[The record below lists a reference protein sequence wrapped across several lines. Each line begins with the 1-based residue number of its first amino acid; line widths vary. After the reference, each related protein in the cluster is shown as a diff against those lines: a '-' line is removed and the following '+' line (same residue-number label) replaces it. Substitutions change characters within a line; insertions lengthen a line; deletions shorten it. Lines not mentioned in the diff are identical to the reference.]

1 MEQEFRSEI
10 KIASA
15 DESLILK
22 ATELSQRTK
31 MEVRDKKVLSLGIHH
46 PISKGEIKHIFVAV
60 DKNGEVVGA
69 LKAERVPEDDFDWFE
84 VGEESELI
92 EISKVCVDEKFR
104 GKHIASEMLEYVKRL
119 FPNSNLYADVLQKP
133 IENTAS
139 EKAFFR
145 SGFEKIKQK
154 RWFHKDFNATFVWG
168 IFRFFVKNNKKL
180 TTD

>member
-1 MEQEFRSEI
+1 MDEI
-10 KIASA
+10 KVITA
-15 DESLILK
+15 DERTILK
-22 ATELSQRTK
+22 VIELSKKTK

-46 PISKGEIKHIFVAV
+46 PISKEEMKHILVAV

-69 LKAERVPEDDFDWFE
+69 LKAERVPEDNFDWFE
-84 VGEESELI
+84 VGDENEPI

-104 GKHIASEMLEYVKRL
+104 GRHIASEMLEYVKRL

-139 EKAFFR
+139 ERAFFR

-154 RWFHKDFNATFVWG
+154 RWFHKDFDTTFVWG
-168 IFRFFVKNNKKL
+168 IFKYDCKNNKKL
-180 TTD
+180 RTD